1 MAKRK
6 NKNNKN
12 HGVLAVVIVALIS
25 IGIYAANRFDLLN
38 EKTWQSFFD
47 SETSSAES
55 DLEVHFIDVGQGDC
69 SRILSEDKA
78 ILIDTGEKENGE
90 LICNYLAE
98 HNVSDIDCFL
108 LTHPHSDHMGAA
120 SYIIDNME
128 VKQIIIPKV
137 SDDMTPTT
145 KFYEKFLKSVQ
156 AKGLKITAAK
166 PGLKVDAGD
175 GELEIISPVKD
186 YKDLNNYSAA
196 AILTHGSDKFLF
208 TGDIEKKAEKDILN
222 EGYLEDI
229 DVLKVAHHGSSSS
242 SSRDFL
248 EVVLP
253 DYAVIMCD
261 GHSYGHPHEETM
273 EMLTEYTDKIY
284 RTDMDG
290 TVVMKSSEQ
299 GITVTTEK

>member
-1 MAKRK
+1 MAKR
-6 NKNNKN
+6 KNNKN
-12 HGVLAVVIVALIS
+12 HGAWAIVIAALIA
-25 IGIYAANRFDLLN
+25 IGIYAANRFELFE
-38 EKTWQSFFD
+38 EKTWKSLFD
-47 SETSSAES
+47 SESNSAEA

-69 SRILSEDKA
+69 SLILSEDKA

-90 LICNYLAE
+90 LICNYLSE
-98 HNVSDIDCFL
+98 HNVSNIDCFL

-137 SDDMTPTT
+137 SDDMVPTT
-145 KFYEKFLKSVQ
+145 KFYENFLKSVQ
-156 AKGLKITAAK
+156 AKDLKITAAK
-166 PGLKVDAGD
+166 PGLKIDAGD

-186 YKDLNNYSAA
+186 YKDLNNYSAS
-196 AILTHGSDKFLF
+196 AILTHGSYKFLF
-208 TGDIEKKAEKDILN
+208 TGDIEKKAEKDILK

-229 DVLKVAHHGSSSS
+229 DILKVAHHGSSTS

-248 EVVLP
+248 DTVLP

-261 GHSYGHPHEETM
+261 GHSYGHPHEETI
-273 EMLTEYTDKIY
+273 ERLTEYTDQIY

-290 TVVMKSSEQ
+290 TVVMKSSES
-299 GITVTTEK
+299 GITITTEK